1 MKKALVSLAL
11 TLALTVP
18 VVYAARSIDDAGPVP
33 FENRVML
40 PARDVAAIGGL
51 ERTGGYRSLVV
62 GAAVPGSVTAQCQVQ
77 LLDARLQVLETAGL
91 TVDAGTNA
99 QIDFADRIGSR
110 IAAGTHVSCDQ
121 PFYAYAA
128 AASPQEPRL
137 IWGEDIGPNGPCDF
151 TIEATEVE
159 PKLWVAAQE
168 GTVHNARTGK
178 EKGIVCVARVAKD
191 LKVKKMI
198 LSWDVNPGPWH
209 SKHPNGNHGMMFLHR
224 GRFRSNTV
232 SNVNAFGPKKS
243 FVKMVQNVGLPAKA
257 NTNQKMGYELKQNTP
272 YTFRYIYD
280 AANKLIT
287 LELYER
293 DVLIKTSTMKGTTNN
308 RTMAVD
314 ANSMSPKGSLFAEFG
329 HHKGQH
335 LPEVTSYGWRYS
347 NLRIEMQTE
356 N

>member
-1 MKKALVSLAL
+1 MKKAFVLLAL
-11 TLALTVP
+11 TLALAVP
-18 VVYAARSIDDAGPVP
+18 VVYAARSIDDDGPV
-33 FENRVML
+33 FDARKL
-40 PARDVAAIGGL
+40 AQARDIAALGGL
-51 ERTGGYRSLVV
+51 ERDGGYRTLVV
-62 GAAVPGSVTAQCQVQ
+62 GAAVPGPKTAQCLVRV
-77 LLDARLQVLETAGL
+77 LDAKANVLDEANL
-91 TVDAGTNA
+91 TVDAGSTA
-99 QIDFADRIGSR
+99 QFDFAGRVGQR
-110 IAAGTHVSCDQ
+110 VVAGAHVSCDQ
-121 PFYAYAA
+121 PFYSYAA
-128 AASPQEPRL
+128 AAAPNEPKV
-137 IWGEDIGPNGPCDF
+137 IWGEDIGPNGNCDF
-151 TIEATEVE
+151 TIEAAELE
-159 PKLWVAAQE
+159 PKLWVATQD
-168 GTVHNARTGK
+168 GTIHTAKTGK
-178 EKGIVCVARVAKD
+178 EKGIVCVARVPKD
-191 LKVKKMI
+191 LKVKKLI

-209 SKHPNGNHGMMFLHR
+209 KQHPNGNHGMMYLHR

-243 FVKMVQNVGLPAKA
+243 FVKMVQNVGLPPLH
-257 NTNQKMGYELKQNTP
+257 NTNQKMAHELKQNTP

-293 DVLIKTSTMKGTTNN
+293 DVLIKSTTMKGTTNN

-347 NLRIEMQTE
+347 NLRIEMHSE

>member
-1 MKKALVSLAL
+1 MKKAFVSLAL
-11 TLALTVP
+11 TLALAVP
-18 VVYAARSIDDAGPVP
+18 VVYAARQADDVGPVP

-40 PARDVAAIGGL
+40 PARDIAAIGGL
-51 ERTGGYRSLVV
+51 ERNGGYRSLVV
-62 GAAVPGSVTAQCQVQ
+62 GAAVPGSVTAQCQAK
-77 LLDARLQVLETAGL
+77 LLDARLQVLEVADWTVEAGS
-91 TVDAGTNA
+91 NA

-128 AASPQEPRL
+128 AAGTSDPKL
-137 IWGEDIGPNGPCDF
+137 IWGEDIGPNGNCDF
-151 TIEATEVE
+151 TIAAAELE
-159 PKLWVAAQE
+159 PKLWVATQD
-168 GTVHNARTGK
+168 GTIHTAKTGK
-178 EKGIVCVARVAKD
+178 EKGIVCMASVPKD
-191 LKVKKMI
+191 LKVKKLI

-209 SKHPNGNHGMMFLHR
+209 KQHPNGNHGMMYLHR

-243 FVKMVQNVGLPAKA
+243 FVKMVQNVSLPPLH
-257 NTNQKMGYELKQNTP
+257 NTNQKMPYELKQNTP

-347 NLRIEMQTE
+347 NLRIEMHTE